1 MLYVFYFVL
10 VRSIHYMEFRVR
22 GSYFCDGS
30 RSVVVD
36 VPTVWEKN
44 RCVCVFEKKSYV
56 VSVISKSK
64 SGVLKVSCG
73 WRQ

>member
-44 RCVCVFEKKSYV
+44 MCVFLKRSHTWLVSFQKVRV
-56 VSVISKSK
+56 VY
-64 SGVLKVSCG
+64 
-73 WRQ
+73 